1 MSRAPLLL
9 FALLAAPFAASSAE
23 EKISFN
29 EHIRPIFADTCF
41 ACHGSDAAHR
51 KAKLRLDT
59 PAGAYAERN
68 DTRAVVPGKLEDSE
82 LWHRITSTDPDEV
95 MPSPDSHKPPLT
107 PAQRDLIKRWIEQ
120 GAVYQKHWAY
130 EPIARSEIPKIEN
143 PKSKIQNPIDAFIL
157 QKLAS
162 HKLTLSPEAA
172 PEILLRRLTLDLT
185 GLPPTIAEIEA
196 FERAAIENR
205 ESAIENLVDRLLASP
220 RYGEHFART
229 WLDAVRYADTHGMHL
244 DNERTL
250 WPYRD
255 WVVRAYNEN
264 MPFDQFTLEQLAGD
278 LLPRPTLSQLV
289 ATGYIRSIVSTSEG
303 GSLEAE
309 AEARNTADRTD
320 TTAAVWLGLTAN
332 CASCHDHKFD
342 PLTQRETYAF
352 GAFFKGLADRVWDG
366 NVPLPGPRV
375 LLANAAQQPRIDAI
389 ATALPPLQSALG
401 TSAAALA
408 ATGLGPVAKPSKN
421 PITYEVVWAED
432 GDITTDQ
439 NFSAPPLV
447 GDWRTGPDVPLVGG
461 QRALRFEGPVTD
473 RLVTFGAGEV
483 DLILRTGLRAFA
495 HFRADPAKPP
505 RAVSLELVAE
515 GKLKRAIW
523 GDPAAFGP
531 DAAKDALLVG
541 PLPVPGAYFRLELDA
556 VAAGLT
562 GGKSYAGLR
571 LSQSDGNAWWDR
583 IGTVNTSPNASEDP
597 LLAIDAW
604 ITPLRR
610 GETDYALGR
619 LPVLLDVKYL
629 MSLYIRQQNEEEKQ
643 RRSNFY
649 RDYIYGPSRGALEPE
664 AFAARKLIAEQVHYE
679 LTIPGTL
686 IARELPEPRPAH
698 VLLRG
703 QYDNLG
709 ELVAPATPAFL
720 PPLTPANP
728 ARATRLDLAR
738 WLVDGKNPVPPRL
751 AVNRIWQ
758 QVFGYG
764 LVRTPADFG
773 SQGDPPTHPA
783 LLDWLASEFIAA
795 GWDTKKM
802 VRLLVT
808 SRTYRQDSRATPA
821 LLEFDPANKLL
832 ARGPRVRLDAEV
844 LRDQALALGG
854 LLVPSLGGPPVRP
867 YQPINVWEPVAYPDS
882 NTRFYTPDKGDAL
895 YRRSLYT
902 FIKRNAPAPALTTF
916 DAPSREA
923 FCPVRGHTNTPL
935 QALALMNDVQQF
947 EAARAFAEKLLARDE
962 PDPAR
967 LAYAFRAVTA
977 RVPTAAERTL
987 LATALAKQRAHF
999 TADPEAAK
1007 KILANGESKSTRDFP
1022 APDFAAYTLVAN
1034 LLLNLDETI
1043 TRN

>member
-1 MSRAPLLL
+1 MNRSVL
-9 FALLAAPFAASSAE
+9 FLLAVAPFTLHAAE
-23 EKISFN
+23 QKISFN
-29 EHIRPIFADTCF
+29 EHIRPILSDNCF
-41 ACHGSDAAHR
+41 SCHGTDAAHR
-51 KAKLRLDT
+51 KAKPRLDT
-59 PAGAYAERN
+59 PEGAYAERN
-68 DTRAVVPGKLEDSE
+68 DTRAIVPGKLEDSE
-82 LWHRITSTDPDEV
+82 LWHRINSTDEDEI
-95 MPSPDSHKPPLT
+95 MPSPDSHKKPLT
-107 PAQRDLIKRWIEQ
+107 IAQRDLIKRWIEQ
-120 GAVYQKHWAY
+120 GALYQKHWAY
-130 EPIARSEIPKIEN
+130 EPIARAEIPKIEN
-143 PKSKIQNPIDAFIL
+143 QKSKIQNPIDAFIL
-157 QKLAS
+157 AQLAP
-162 HKLTLSPEAA
+162 HKLTLSPEAS

-185 GLPPTIAEIEA
+185 GLPPTTAELDAYLAESIH
-196 FERAAIENR
+196 NR
-205 ESAIENLVDRLLASP
+205 QSAIENLVDRLLASP

-229 WLDAVRYADTHGMHL
+229 WLDAVRYGDTHGMHL
-244 DNERTL
+244 DNERTI

-264 MPFDQFTLEQLAGD
+264 MPFDQFTIEQLAGD
-278 LLPRPTLSQLV
+278 LLPKPTLSQLI
-289 ATGYIRSIVSTSEG
+289 ATGYNRSIVSTSEG
-303 GSLEAE
+303 GTIEAE

-352 GAFFKGLADRVWDG
+352 GAFFKGLSDRVWDG

-375 LLANAAQQPRIDAI
+375 LLANAAQQKRIDEI
-389 ATALPPLQSALG
+389 AVTLPPLQAAL
-401 TSAAALA
+401 SVRAAAVA
-408 ATGLGPVAKPSKN
+408 ATGLAPTAKPAKQ
-421 PITYEVVWAED
+421 PVTYEVIWAED
-432 GDITTDQ
+432 GDVPTDK
-439 NFSAPPLV
+439 NFSAPPPA
-447 GDWRTGPDVPLVGG
+447 GTWRTGPEVPLVGG
-461 QRALRFEGPVTD
+461 QRALRLEGSVTD
-473 RLVTFGAGEV
+473 RLVTFATGEV
-483 DLILRTGLRAFA
+483 PLVLRTGLRAFA

-505 RAVSLELVAE
+505 RAVSLELMAA

-523 GDPAAFGP
+523 GDPTAFGP
-531 DAAKDALLVG
+531 DAATDAILAG
-541 PLPVPGAYFRLELDA
+541 PLPVSGAYFRLEIDA
-556 VAAGLT
+556 LAAGLT
-562 GGKSYAGLR
+562 EGKSYTGLR
-571 LSQSDGNAWWDR
+571 LSQSDGNAWWDH
-583 IGTVNTSPNASEDP
+583 IGTINTSPNAAEDP

-604 ITPLRR
+604 ITPPKRS
-610 GETDYALGR
+610 ETDYALR
-619 LPVLLDVKYL
+619 DLPVLLDVKYL

-643 RRSNFY
+643 RRSDFY
-649 RDYIYGPSRGALEPE
+649 RDYIYGPSRGALETE
-664 AFAARKLIAEQVHYE
+664 AFAARQLIAEQVHYE
-679 LTIPGTL
+679 LLLPGTL
-686 IARELPEPRPAH
+686 ISRELPEPRAAH

-703 QYDNLG
+703 QYDALG
-709 ELVAPATPAFL
+709 ELVTPATPAFL
-720 PPLTPANP
+720 PPLTPTNP

-738 WLVDGKNPVPPRL
+738 WLVDGKNPVPPRI

-758 QVFGYG
+758 QVFGAG

-783 LLDWLASEFIAA
+783 LLDWLASEFIAT

-808 SRTYRQDSRATPA
+808 SRTYRQESTATPA

-844 LRDQALALGG
+844 LRDQALSLGG
-854 LLVPSLGGPPVRP
+854 LLVPTLGGPPVRP

-882 NTRFYTPDKGDAL
+882 NTRFYTPDSGDAL

-947 EAARAFAEKLLARDE
+947 EAARAFAEKILARDE

-977 RVPTAAERTL
+977 RVPTAAERIL
-987 LATALAKQRAHF
+987 LTTALAKQRAHF
-999 TADPEAAK
+999 AADPEAAK
-1007 KILANGESKSTRDFP
+1007 KILTNGESKPTRNFS

-1034 LLLNLDETI
+1034 LLLNLDEAI